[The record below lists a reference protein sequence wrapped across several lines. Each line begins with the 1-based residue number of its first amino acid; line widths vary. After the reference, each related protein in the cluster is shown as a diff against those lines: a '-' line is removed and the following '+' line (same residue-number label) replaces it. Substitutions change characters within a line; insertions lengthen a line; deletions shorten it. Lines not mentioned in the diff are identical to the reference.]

1 MKIIKNIHYKMQL
14 LFDVLKIALLTSF
27 FIAIFYLTIIFVCV
41 IPLKLITKWLD
52 SL

>member
-14 LFDVLKIALLTSF
+14 LFDLLKIALLTSF
-27 FIAIFYLTIIFVCV
+27 FIAIFYLTLAFVCI

>member
-1 MKIIKNIHYKMQL
+1 MKINKNIHYKMKL
-14 LFDVLKIALLTSF
+14 LFDMIKIALLTSF